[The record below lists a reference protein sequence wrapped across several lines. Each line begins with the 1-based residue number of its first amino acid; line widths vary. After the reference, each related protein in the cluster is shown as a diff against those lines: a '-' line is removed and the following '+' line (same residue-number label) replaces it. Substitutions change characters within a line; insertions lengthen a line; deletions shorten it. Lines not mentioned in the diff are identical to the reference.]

1 MEKCSKATDD
11 DLRKELAFLVERER
25 RNLAALLTTMGEY
38 SYRRL
43 YRDEGYYSMF
53 EYCLRALKFDES
65 SAYRHITAAR
75 VVRQYPEALPMIASG
90 DLPLTSVLVLAPVLT
105 EENRKQ
111 MFKDAK
117 GKTRRE
123 LETMVAGLSPLPPR
137 MDYVQR
143 LPATPSAWA
152 PLDANAATTGPLG
165 EAPPGALEPVPGRM
179 PQEWQAVM
187 PVSLDR
193 VRIGFDAAV
202 GLMTLVD
209 RARQVLRHKHPE
221 GRLGDVLTEA
231 LEVFL
236 DRKDPQK
243 RLGLKPG
250 EAGNAFAPASRPLA
264 EPRFLTAWRGGR
276 YIAARVKRA
285 VWQRD
290 DGRCAWRFED
300 GRLCGSRDALEFDH
314 FRPFAKGGRS
324 DDARNVRLLCRL
336 HNGLAAKAAG
346 LSPEGA
352 SSPDGL
358 GAAGRCPAAGTPAGV
373 GGPA

>member
-1 MEKCSKATDD
+1 MNEALEKCAKATDD
-11 DLRKELAFLVERER
+11 DLRKELAFLIERER
-25 RNLAALLTTMGEY
+25 RNLAAVLAALGEY

-75 VVRQYPEALPMIASG
+75 VARQYPEALALISAG
-90 DLPLTSVLVLAPVLT
+90 ELTLTSILILSPVLT
-105 EENRKQ
+105 EENRMV
-111 MFKDAK
+111 MFKQAR

-123 LETMVAGLSPLPPR
+123 LEAIVAGLSPLAPR

-143 LPATPSAWA
+143 VPTSPASWGP
-152 PLDANAATTGPLG
+152 PEPNASTTGT
-165 EAPPGALEPVPGRM
+165 PGVD
-179 PQEWQAVM
+179 PQQAGAFEIVAAQRPREWQAVM

-221 GRLGDVLTEA
+221 GRLEDVLTEA

-250 EAGNAFAPASRPLA
+250 EAGKALASQPRL
-264 EPRFLTAWRGGR
+264 EPRFLTSWRGGR

-290 DGRCAWRFED
+290 DGRCVWRFDD
-300 GRLCGSRDALEFDH
+300 GTLCGSREALEFDH

-336 HNGLAAKAAG
+336 HNGMVARAAG
-346 LSPEGA
+346 LSLEGR
-352 SSPDGL
+352 S
-358 GAAGRCPAAGTPAGV
+358 AG
-373 GGPA
+373 